1 MIEIGTHLRVKLMG
15 TRRDVGNVFA
25 IGSTEE
31 DFLGLF
37 LLTFLYYFSFTNNT
51 SGHPDITILH
61 GIQLIQEQPHNY
73 DGRYLDFFI
82 LWSCIGL

>member
-1 MIEIGTHLRVKLMG
+1 MCLP
-15 TRRDVGNVFA
+15 

-37 LLTFLYYFSFTNNT
+37 LLTFLYYFSSTNNT

-73 DGRYLDFFI
+73 DGRYLNFFYSLVSHRSVKVFFRLI
-82 LWSCIGL
+82 PLL